1 MAKAKL
7 TTRAI
12 STTAVTSDNLA
23 KGSQLTH
30 NQLDS
35 NFLNLRDATFGVVAD
50 DSATIQIGMDSNL
63 YIQGGDNVT
72 TSTDS
77 AGVVT
82 INASGG
88 DSLGD
93 LTAVGSTISSPSN
106 AAITLDPSGTC
117 TI

>member
-1 MAKAKL
+1 MSKAKL

-12 STTAVTSDNLA
+12 STTTVTSDNLA
-23 KGSQLTH
+23 KASQLTH

-35 NFLNLRDATFGVVAD
+35 NFINLRDATFGVVAD

-82 INASGG
+82 INATS
-88 DSLGD
+88 DV
-93 LTAVGSTISSPSN
+93 TASSSTTFTNKTIDVDNNTVSN
-106 AAITLDPSGTC
+106 IEVDNL
-117 TI
+117 